1 MFDMNRYFDTKD
13 IKGNYQQ
20 AIAEGVAEALK
31 IFCGQSRRFKQAVEQ
46 SDKTFKDC
54 IDSVAGK
61 IKGKKSSSDFN
72 VYQTAANFY
81 FQGAKI
87 HFDMRIDLGEDIEE
101 PQEQAENS
109 ICISLDD
116 LLDF

>member
-1 MFDMNRYFDTKD
+1 MFDMEKYFDVKD

-20 AIAEGVAEALK
+20 AIAEGVAAALK
-31 IFCGQSRRFKQAVEQ
+31 IFCGQSKRFKLAVEQ

-61 IKGKKSSSDFN
+61 IKGKKSASDFE
-72 VYQTAANFY
+72 VYKTAADFY

-87 HFDMRIDLGEDIEE
+87 HFDMHIDIEEDIEK
-101 PQEQAENS
+101 PQEQAKNS

>member
-1 MFDMNRYFDTKD
+1 MDFERYFDTAG

-20 AIAEGVAEALK
+20 AIAEGVAGALK
-31 IFCGQSRRFKQAVEQ
+31 IFCGQSREFKQAVEQ

-54 IDSVAGK
+54 LDSIAGK
-61 IKGKKSSSDFN
+61 IKGKKSVSDFD
-72 VYQTAANFY
+72 VYKAAADFY

-87 HFDMRIDLGEDIEE
+87 HFDMRIDLEEDAEE